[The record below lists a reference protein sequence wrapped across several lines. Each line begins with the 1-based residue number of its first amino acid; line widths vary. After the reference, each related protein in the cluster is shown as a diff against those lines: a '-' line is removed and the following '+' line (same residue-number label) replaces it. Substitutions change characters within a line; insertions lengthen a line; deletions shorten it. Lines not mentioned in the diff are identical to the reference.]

1 MQAAF
6 CVYKYIH
13 SNHLSNSHSSNIAA
27 LDQCK
32 PKVYAWLNNNVDQ
45 LIYQCI
51 SECPRYWIV
60 YPTSGHY
67 YNQCRPQSV
76 WPRSYHLIIK
86 SVTWLYKKKKKKS
99 CVQSIDLRY
108 INKRCID
115 RNKHAS
121 IDKVY
126 FYNIYRPVSKCK
138 AFFSFTF

>member
-1 MQAAF
+1 MPSLLDCISNLWALLQSMQATVSLTPF
-6 CVYKYIH
+6 LPFNYKV
-13 SNHLSNSHSSNIAA
+13 SHLTI
-27 LDQCK
+27 Q
-32 PKVYAWLNNNVDQ
+32 
-45 LIYQCI
+45 
-51 SECPRYWIV
+51 
-60 YPTSGHY
+60 
-67 YNQCRPQSV
+67 
-76 WPRSYHLIIK
+76 
-86 SVTWLYKKKKKKS
+86 KKKKKKS